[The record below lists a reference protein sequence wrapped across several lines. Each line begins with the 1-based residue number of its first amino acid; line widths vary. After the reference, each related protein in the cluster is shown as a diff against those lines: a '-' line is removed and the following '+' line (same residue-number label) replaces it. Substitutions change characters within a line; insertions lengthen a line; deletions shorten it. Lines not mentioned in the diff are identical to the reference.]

1 MGRSVEFI
9 RLYARRGF
17 YQNHMYDAI
26 SGQRFNYPPLLF
38 PAMSREE
45 GSEERSESYLAS

>member
-1 MGRSVEFI
+1 MQSQVKG
-9 RLYARRGF
+9 LTT
-17 YQNHMYDAI
+17 
-26 SGQRFNYPPLLF
+26 PPLLF